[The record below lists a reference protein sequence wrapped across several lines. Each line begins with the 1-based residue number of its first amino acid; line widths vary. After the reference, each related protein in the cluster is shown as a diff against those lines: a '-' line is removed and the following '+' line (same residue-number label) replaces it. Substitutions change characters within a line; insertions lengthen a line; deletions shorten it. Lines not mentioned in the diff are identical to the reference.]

1 MPIAEK
7 FFILPNEE
15 LINLFQ
21 RLLSFWQL
29 TVKIPGLGLSV
40 CNCVVMQ
47 IQTLSNSIIDMVLV
61 MLILLLIMGLD
72 TYVQSPGGNALLGND
87 NTAARLKTFK
97 QCFSCFCCW

>member
-29 TVKIPGLGLSV
+29 IVKIPGLGLSV

-72 TYVQSPGGNALLGND
+72 TYVQSPDG
-87 NTAARLKTFK
+87 
-97 QCFSCFCCW
+97 